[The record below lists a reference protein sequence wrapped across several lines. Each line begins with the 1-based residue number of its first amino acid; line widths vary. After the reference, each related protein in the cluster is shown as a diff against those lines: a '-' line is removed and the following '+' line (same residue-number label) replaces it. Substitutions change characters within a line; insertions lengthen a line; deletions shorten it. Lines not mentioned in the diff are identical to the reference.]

1 MDSHYI
7 DEQLDTIKAFH
18 SFLSDIID
26 KGYDNNPVIIKS
38 VVNVINQYIKNIT
51 EPEQSDQSDET
62 EQSDESEQSDEDTE
76 SEDEDKQLKEKIKAK
91 IDKFLKSTDYL
102 SKIYLYQKDNRYN
115 DELKKIENNLY
126 KY

>member
-26 KGYDNNPVIIKS
+26 KGYDNNPEIIKS

-51 EPEQSDQSDET
+51 QPEQSE
-62 EQSDESEQSDEDTE
+62 EYTE
-76 SEDEDKQLKEKIKAK
+76 SEDEDKQLKEKIEAK

>member
-51 EPEQSDQSDET
+51 EPEQSD
-62 EQSDESEQSDEDTE
+62 ESEQSEEDTE
-76 SEDEDKQLKEKIKAK
+76 SEDEDKQLKEKIEVK
-91 IDKFLKSTDYL
+91 IDKFLKSTNYL
-102 SKIYLYQKDNRYN
+102 SKIYLYHKDNRYN
-115 DELKKIENNLY
+115 DELKKFEKNLY

>member
-26 KGYDNNPVIIKS
+26 KGYNNNPEIIKS

-51 EPEQSDQSDET
+51 QPEQSDQT
-62 EQSDESEQSDEDTE
+62 EEDTDD
-76 SEDEDKQLKEKIKAK
+76 EDEDKQLKEKIEAK
-91 IDKFLKSTDYL
+91 INKFLKSTDYL

-115 DELKKIENNLY
+115 DELKKFENNLY